1 MKHLGIWTGPVS
13 AVRSP
18 IISTDGKVSF
28 INAEASGVFVPSVNH
43 SNKVR
48 KGEHIGD
55 IISPVTGEVIHS
67 VNSPV
72 DGLVF
77 TLREYPIVYEGSLLA
92 RILGGVD

>member
-1 MKHLGIWTGPVS
+1 MKYLGIWTGPVEE
-13 AVRSP
+13 VRQP

-28 INAEASGVFVPSVNH
+28 INAEASGVFVPCVNH
-43 SNKVR
+43 SNKVK
-48 KGEHIGD
+48 KGQHIGD
-55 IISPVTGEVIHS
+55 IISPVTGAVIHS
-67 VNSPV
+67 VDSPV